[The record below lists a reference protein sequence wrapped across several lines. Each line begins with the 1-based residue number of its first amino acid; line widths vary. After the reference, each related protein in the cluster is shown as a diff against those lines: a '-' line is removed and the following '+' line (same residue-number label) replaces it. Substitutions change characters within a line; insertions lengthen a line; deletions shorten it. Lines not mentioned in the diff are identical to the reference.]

1 MWAIA
6 APAIM
11 GAMGMAGQESANR
24 TNQDLARASNA
35 MAVNEAALNRGF
47 QRTEREKSQE
57 YNTAEAKRQMDFQ
70 ERMSSTAKSREVAD
84 LKAAGLNPI
93 LAANSGA
100 STPGGAAGSS
110 SGQSGSQASFTTPRV
125 ENIMSGVANSAL
137 QTIQMFQNL
146 KMNEADL
153 KLKEAQTKSAQMDAH
168 VKSKDVPKADFMNDV
183 YDIVRPVIQD
193 AKKYWNPES
202 SAKKQKPIKLRAD

>member
-1 MWAIA
+1 MWEIA
-6 APAIM
+6 APMIM

-47 QRTEREKSQE
+47 QRTERMAAQD
-57 YNTAEAKRQMDFQ
+57 YNTAEAKKQMDFQ
-70 ERMSSTAKSREVAD
+70 ERMSSTAKQREVSD

-110 SGQSGSQASFTTPRV
+110 SGQSGGQASFTTPRI

-146 KMNEADL
+146 KMNEADI
-153 KLKEAQTKSAQMDAH
+153 KLKAAQQRAAEVSAH
-168 VKSKDVPKADFMNDV
+168 VQSKDIPKSDLINDA
-183 YDIVRPVIQD
+183 YDIVRPLIND

-202 SAKKQKPIKLRAD
+202 SAKKQKPIQLRAD